1 MLVIVSDLHLNDKTT
16 GSPLDPG
23 AFQIF
28 AERLHETAVRASWR
42 ADGSYRPIERLD
54 LVLLGDVLDLTGT
67 TQWASGDVRPW
78 SDPSSPAVAEAVASI
93 VDNILVRNGEACEV
107 LRAISTDGAIRIP
120 PETESGRPDYDSE
133 GVPVA
138 VRTVYMVGN
147 HDWMLHLPGSR
158 YDTIR
163 QKVTHHLGL
172 ANIYNAPFPH
182 DPYESDELLATMRK
196 HRVFARH
203 GDIFDPINFSEDR
216 DNASLG
222 DAIVIEL
229 LTRFTLHVEQ
239 QFGADLP
246 QPVLNGLRELDH
258 IRPILLAPVWIEG
271 LLERSNVK
279 PALRKEIKRTWDRLA
294 DEFLQLSL
302 VQDQDSWSPFD
313 IVDGL
318 ERALKFSKR
327 LSLGWA
333 GKVTTWL
340 HSLRGSEGC
349 SYFQHAL
356 AEQDFRN
363 RRARNIV
370 YGHTHHAEAVPL
382 DASYADGYVLNQMY
396 FNSGTWRRVLDQTR
410 WTTSEHE
417 FIPTESLSILS
428 FFHSDERG
436 GRPFETWTG
445 MLATVGDAATHRI
458 DAGRTPHAS
467 EQPLSA
473 SRVPVRAPHFRRSS
487 APTRSARR
495 EIY

>member
-1 MLVIVSDLHLNDKTT
+1 MLVIVSDLHLNDQTT
-16 GSPLDPG
+16 GSPLAPG

-28 AERLHETAVRASWR
+28 AERLQETAVHASWR

-54 LVLLGDVLDLTGT
+54 LVLLGDVLDLTCT
-67 TQWASGDVRPW
+67 THWATEDVRPW
-78 SDPSSPAVAEAVASI
+78 DDASSPRVSEAVASI
-93 VDNILVRNGEACEV
+93 VDNILGRNRDACEI
-107 LRAISTDGAIRIP
+107 LRAISTDGAIRVP
-120 PETESGRPDYDSE
+120 PATQNGQPAYDAE
-133 GVPVA
+133 GLPVA

-147 HDWMLHLPGSR
+147 HDWLLHLPGTR

-182 DPYESDELLATMRK
+182 DPYESEELLATMRR

-229 LTRFTLHVEQ
+229 ITRFTLAVEQ
-239 QFGADLP
+239 HFGDELP
-246 QPVLNGLRELDH
+246 QPVLEGLRELDH
-258 IRPILLAPVWIEG
+258 IRPIVLAPVWIEG
-271 LLERSNVK
+271 LLERSNVR
-279 PALRKEIKRTWDRLA
+279 PAVRKELKRTWDRLA
-294 DEFLQLSL
+294 DEFLQLAV

-318 ERALKFSKR
+318 EGALKFSKR
-327 LSLGWA
+327 LPLGWA
-333 GKVTTWL
+333 GKVTNWL
-340 HSLRGSEGC
+340 HSLRGSEGG

-370 YGHTHHAEAVPL
+370 YGHTHHAEVIPL

-410 WTTSEHE
+410 WMSSEHE
-417 FIPTESLSILS
+417 FIPTESLSLLS
-428 FFHSDERG
+428 FFLGDERG

-445 MLATVGDAATHRI
+445 MLATVGDAATHRV
-458 DAGRTPHAS
+458 DTGRTAHAS
-467 EQPLSA
+467 EQSLSP
-473 SRVPVRAPHFRRSS
+473 SKVPVRAPHF
-487 APTRSARR
+487 
-495 EIY
+495 

>member
-1 MLVIVSDLHLNDKTT
+1 MLVIASDLHLNDRTT
-16 GSPLDPG
+16 GSSLNPG
-23 AFQIF
+23 AFEIF

-42 ADGSYRPIERLD
+42 ADGKYRPIERID
-54 LVLLGDVLDLTGT
+54 LVLLGDILDLTRT
-67 TQWASGDVRPW
+67 TRWAAAGVRPW
-78 SDPSSPAVAEAVASI
+78 DDSSSPEVSDTVSTI
-93 VDNILVRNGEACEV
+93 VEDILGTNRVACEV
-107 LRAISTDGAIRIP
+107 LRAISTDGAIRVP
-120 PETESGRPDYDSE
+120 PATGSGHPAYETE
-133 GVPVA
+133 GVPVP
-138 VRTVYMVGN
+138 VRTTYMVGN
-147 HDWMLHLPGSR
+147 HDWMLHLPGTR

-163 QKVTHHLGL
+163 QKITHHLGL

-182 DPYESDELLATMRK
+182 DPYESDELLSTMRR

-222 DAIVIEL
+222 DAIVIDL
-229 LTRFTLHVEQ
+229 ITRFTQHVEQ
-239 QFGADLP
+239 EFVADLP
-246 QPVLNGLRELDH
+246 EGVLLGLHELDN
-258 IRPILLAPVWIEG
+258 IRPLLLAPAWIEG

-279 PALRKEIKRTWDRLA
+279 PAVRKQIKRTWDGLA
-294 DEFLQLSL
+294 DEFLQLPL

-333 GKVTTWL
+333 GQVTNWL
-340 HSLRGSEGC
+340 HSLRGSESG

-356 AEQDFRN
+356 AEQDYRN

-370 YGHTHHAEAVPL
+370 YGHTHHAESIPL

-410 WTTSEHE
+410 WSSSEHE
-417 FIPTESLSILS
+417 FIPTESLSLLS
-428 FFHSDERG
+428 FFHGDERG
-436 GRPFETWTG
+436 GRPFESWTG
-445 MLATVGDAATHRI
+445 MLATVGETATHRL
-458 DAGRTPHAS
+458 DAGRAPHAT
-467 EQPLSA
+467 EQPVSS
-473 SRVPVRAPHFRRSS
+473 SRVPVRAPHFRRTS
-487 APTRSARR
+487 APSRSASR

>member
-16 GSPLDPG
+16 GSPLNSG

-42 ADGSYRPIERLD
+42 ADGTYRPIERLD

-67 TQWASGDVRPW
+67 AHWATHDVRPW
-78 SDPSSPAVAEAVASI
+78 SEPNTPLVSDAVASI
-93 VDNILVRNGEACEV
+93 VDNILTRNQESCEV

-120 PETESGRPDYDSE
+120 PAMESGLPAYDTE

-138 VRTVYMVGN
+138 VRTSYMVGN
-147 HDWMLHLPGSR
+147 HDWLLHLPGTR

-172 ANIYNAPFPH
+172 SNIYNAPFPH
-182 DPYESDELLATMRK
+182 DPYESDELLATMRR

-203 GDIFDPINFSEDR
+203 GDIFDPLNFSEDR

-229 LTRFTLHVEQ
+229 ITRFAIAIEQ
-239 QFGADLP
+239 HFANDLP
-246 QPVLNGLRELDH
+246 QSVINGLRELDH

-271 LLERSNVK
+271 LLERSNVR
-279 PALRKEIKRTWDRLA
+279 PAVRKEIKRTWDRLA
-294 DEFLQLSL
+294 DEFLHLSL
-302 VQDQDSWSPFD
+302 VQDQDSWSAFD

-333 GKVTTWL
+333 GKVTSWL
-340 HSLRGSEGC
+340 HSLRGSESG
-349 SYFQHAL
+349 SYYQHAL

-370 YGHTHHAEAVPL
+370 YGHTHHAEAIPL

-410 WTTSEHE
+410 CTSSEHE

-428 FFHSDERG
+428 FFHGDERG

-445 MLATVGDAATHRI
+445 MLATVNDSATHRV
-458 DAGRTPHAS
+458 DSGRTPHAS
-467 EQPLSA
+467 EQPLS
-473 SRVPVRAPHFRRSS
+473 SPRVPVKAPHFRSTSAPSRSS
-487 APTRSARR
+487 TR